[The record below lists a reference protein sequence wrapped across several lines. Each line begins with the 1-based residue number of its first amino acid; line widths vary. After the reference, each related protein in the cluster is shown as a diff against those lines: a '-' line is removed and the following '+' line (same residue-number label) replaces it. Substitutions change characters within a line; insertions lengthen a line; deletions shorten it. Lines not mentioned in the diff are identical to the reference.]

1 MNLNKIMPVAV
12 IIILISIIIVLLIF
26 DTFIAKETN
35 GFTELYF
42 TGDLPKIIETNQ
54 EYDFSFAIH
63 NLEDKN
69 MYYNYSI
76 YLYSNEIANG
86 YVFLDHDETAVID
99 QSFIVKNKTSF
110 NEIYNELYFIKGFLK
125 TIEMDEPYDL
135 FYRIQAIDDNNITYN
150 YSLCLLSDEP
160 DKGYECLDHVESV
173 VIDQSLLADVRLEN
187 ISIPVSVRIKN
198 QSQEIHFWALLK

>member
-1 MNLNKIMPVAV
+1 MDLNKIMPIA
-12 IIILISIIIVLLIF
+12 IIIFLLSIIITLLIF
-26 DTFIAKETN
+26 NTITDDKS

-42 TGDLPKIIETNQ
+42 TGDLPKIIEMNQ
-54 EYDFSFAIH
+54 EYDFSFVIH
-63 NLEDKN
+63 NLEDKSR
-69 MYYNYSI
+69 YYDYSI
-76 YLYSNEIANG
+76 YLYSNEIAKG
-86 YVFLDHDETAVID
+86 YVFLNHDETGVID

-110 NEIYNELYFIKGFLK
+110 SEIYNELYFIKGFLK